1 MKLVFKKKHV
11 LTVVEDDLIEL
22 LNELG
27 IYGVA
32 DGLYIKKIREKSD
45 VLVRDY
51 QAKWLVSI
59 SAYDDQWK
67 ALLHII
73 RVKNLTVEAKK

>member
-59 SAYDDQWK
+59 SAYDDQWI